1 MFLLL
6 LLLFLFSPRISSVS
20 VAGVRRCYAHVRE
33 RIKEEE
39 MFVFLKICQAL
50 CSFYL
55 HFKIHLFALSPTSK
69 SLDDLNTH
77 DIGGP
82 AGKPN

>member
-20 VAGVRRCYAHVRE
+20 VAGVRRCSAHVHE
-33 RIKEEE
+33 RIREEE
-39 MFVFLKICQAL
+39 MFVFLKIYHAL

-55 HFKIHLFALSPTSK
+55 HFKSHLFALSPTSK
-69 SLDDLNTH
+69 SLNDLNTH

-82 AGKPN
+82 AGKPD